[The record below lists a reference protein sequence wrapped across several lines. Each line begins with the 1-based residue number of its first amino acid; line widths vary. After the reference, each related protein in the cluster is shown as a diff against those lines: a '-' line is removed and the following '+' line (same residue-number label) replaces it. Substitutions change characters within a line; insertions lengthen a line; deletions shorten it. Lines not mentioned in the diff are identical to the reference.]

1 MEMRQPRHLL
11 ALVGIQQLVAS
22 STHVVARSVAAAVP
36 ATTIV
41 FYRGVLSVL
50 VYAILIVTRRHYGA
64 PRPIHRN
71 DWWRFLALGLV
82 NMPLN
87 QYLFIAGLKY
97 TTAPNAALAF
107 ALSPVFVLLFA
118 RWLLGEPLTATKV
131 VGVVAA
137 VVGATIVTSGRGARF
152 GTDAMLGNI
161 MELAAS
167 CAWSLYT
174 VWGRPLVQRYGAMQT
189 TAIGMLTGLVL
200 FLPLAVVVPGGI
212 RDPCELCVHHWLEIA
227 YLGII
232 TSGIGWA
239 LWYMLLRWIEAGR
252 LAVFNNLQP
261 VLTVLLA
268 WIAFGEIPPIEFWI
282 GGAIA
287 ITGVMI
293 TQRR

>member
-1 MEMRQPRHLL
+1 MVGRSRLNIP

-22 STHVVARSVAAAVP
+22 STHVVARSVAATVP

-50 VYAILIVTRRHYGA
+50 LYALWVIPRRHRDI
-64 PRPIHRN
+64 PRTVARS
-71 DWWRFLALGLV
+71 DWWRFLVLGAV

-118 RWLLGEPLTATKV
+118 RWLLGEPLTPTKV
-131 VGVVAA
+131 SGVVMA
-137 VVGATIVTSGRGARF
+137 VLGAVIVAFGRGARF
-152 GTDAMLGNI
+152 GPDAMVGNL

-167 CAWSLYT
+167 CAWSFYT
-174 VWGRPLVQRYGAMQT
+174 VWGRPLVQRYGAVQT
-189 TAIGMLTGLVL
+189 TALGMLTGLVL
-200 FLPLAVVVPGGI
+200 FFPLVVFVPGGLLA
-212 RDPCELCVHHWLEIA
+212 PGKLSLQHWLEIT

-239 LWYMLLRWIEAGR
+239 LWYVLLRWIEAGR

-268 WIAFGEIPPIEFWI
+268 WIVFGEFPPVEFWI

-287 ITGVMI
+287 ITGVMVS
-293 TQRR
+293 QRR